1 MTGYSLFG
9 SLLSSDKSTFVST
22 GSLCLAL
29 SLVAIPARS
38 NFRFS
43 SSSTS
48 SRALRKS
55 FWPEVLSPPCSS
67 MSSSARRRSRR
78 SLSVSPN
85 RRMGWPLLRRRR
97 IVSSLEMLNW
107 PSLVVELVSLVPVS
121 PGVSDVD
128 RELVALASFS
138 FYQGTSIR
146 RWQHHDLD
154 ETTSTRATS
163 SASRPFLDSASF
175 ARSASTLIRSMS
187 PRRMYFCGRGPSASS
202 VALRFL
208 ASSALRA
215 SMR

>member
-9 SLLSSDKSTFVST
+9 SDLSSDKSTFVST

-67 MSSSARRRSRR
+67 ISSSARRRSRR

-85 RRMGWPLLRRRR
+85 RRMGWPLVRRRR

-107 PSLVVELVSLVPVS
+107 PSLVVELIPLVPVG

-128 RELVALASFS
+128 RDVVAFAS

-146 RWQHHDLD
+146 KWQGHDLY
-154 ETTSTRATS
+154 ELTSTRATS
-163 SASRPFLDSASF
+163 SASCFFFDSASF
-175 ARSASTLIRSMS
+175 ARSASALIRSMS

-202 VALRFL
+202 AALRFF

-215 SMR
+215 SML